1 MFRKAATT
9 VAITLGLCTATF
21 SPALAQTEIQWWHAM
36 TGPLG
41 DRLGEIADGFNKGQA
56 EYIIKPIN
64 KGTYPE
70 TMNAAIAAF
79 RAKQNPAIV
88 QVFEVGT
95 ATMMGA
101 KGAIYPVHELMKDN
115 GLPFDP
121 KTYLPAVTGYYT
133 DTSGNMLSFPF
144 NSSTPILYWNKALFK
159 QAGVDPDK
167 APKTWKDV
175 EEIGRKVVASG
186 GKCGFTT
193 QWPSWVLIENFSA
206 LHNVPIATKANGFA
220 GLDTEF
226 KINSPLHVRH
236 VTNLVKWQGEKIYQY
251 GGRRGDADPKFFSGE
266 CAIHMG
272 SSAGRAAVLANA
284 KTFDVGFGM
293 LPYYDDVAG
302 APQNSIIGGATLW
315 VLKGRPDAEYKGVAK
330 FMAYLSTPEV
340 QAKWHQATGYL
351 PITPASYELSKTQ
364 GYYDKNPGADIS
376 IKQMTL
382 NPPTENSKGLRF
394 GSFVQIRD
402 VIEEELELAI
412 GGKKP
417 PQEAL
422 DTAVKRGND
431 LLRAFEAANK

>member
-1 MFRKAATT
+1 
-9 VAITLGLCTATF
+9 
-21 SPALAQTEIQWWHAM
+21 M

-41 DRLGEIADGFNKGQA
+41 DRLGEIADGFNKSQTEFA
-56 EYIIKPIN
+56 VKAIN

-115 GLPFDP
+115 GLAFDP
-121 KTYLPAVTGYYT
+121 KNYLPAVTGYYT
-133 DTSGNMLSFPF
+133 DTAGNMLSFPF
-144 NSSTPILYWNKALFK
+144 NSSTPILYWNKSLL
-159 QAGVDPDK
+159 QAGRRRPQRRTQDL
-167 APKTWKDV
+167 
-175 EEIGRKVVASG
+175 EGRRGDRQKSRRRRRQVRLHHRNGRVGSM
-186 GKCGFTT
+186 
-193 QWPSWVLIENFSA
+193 IENFSA
-206 LHNVPIATKANGFA
+206 LHNVPIGTKANGF
-220 GLDTEF
+220 GGFDTEF

-236 VTNLVKWQGEKIYQY
+236 VTNLVKWQAEKIYQY
-251 GGRRGDADPKFFSGE
+251 GGRRGEADPKFFSGE

-284 KTFDVGFGM
+284 KTFEVGFGM
-293 LPYYDDVAG
+293 LPYYDDVKG

-315 VLKGRPDAEYKGVAK
+315 VLKGRPAAEYKGVAK

-351 PITPASYELSKTQ
+351 PITPASYELTKSQ
-364 GYYDKNPGADIS
+364 GYYEKNPGADTS

-422 DTAVKRGND
+422 DTAVKRGNE

>member
-1 MFRKAATT
+1 MFRRTATT
-9 VAITLGLCTATF
+9 IAFSLSLGATA
-21 SPALAQTEIQWWHAM
+21 SAQTEIQWWHAM

-41 DRLGEIADGFNKGQA
+41 DRLGEIAEGFNTSQKDF
-56 EYIIKPIN
+56 IVKPTN

-70 TMNAAIAAF
+70 TMNAAVAAF

-115 GLPFDP
+115 GLPFDS
-121 KTYLPAVTGYYT
+121 KNYLPAVTGYYT
-133 DTSGNMLSFPF
+133 DTAGNMLSFPF
-144 NSSTPILYWNKALFK
+144 NSSTPILYWNKAMFK

-167 APKTWKDV
+167 APKTWKDI
-175 EEIGRKVVASG
+175 EEISKKVVASG

-206 LHNVPIATKANGFA
+206 LHNAPIGTKANGFA

-236 VTNLVKWQGEKIYQY
+236 VTNLIKWQAEKIYQY

-272 SSAGRAAVLANA
+272 SSAARAAVIANA

-364 GYYDKNPGADIS
+364 GYYDKNPGADTS

-422 DTAVKRGND
+422 DTAVKRGNE